1 MRYNKQHI
9 YNQRHFNLEKHQIT
23 YSSINVGLF
32 CAIPIR
38 TNNNADIW
46 NRSSF
51 CNRIKRYPQ
60 LTLNIPEMKLERE
73 LGNACRASATMRSAT
88 TNALRM
94 GFYERW
100 MEKILRSSRRS
111 VSQRTWRCDK
121 NGLTYRLPVP
131 SPFLIKHTCPDS
143 VYARAAR
150 LKVFVMRKSSLNKYA
165 TRTIAVS
172 LPRRWAIIAIS
183 RTIRT
188 GRLG

>member
-1 MRYNKQHI
+1 MHVARPQ
-9 YNQRHFNLEKHQIT
+9 QCEVQPT
-23 YSSINVGLF
+23 NV
-32 CAIPIR
+32 
-38 TNNNADIW
+38 
-46 NRSSF
+46 
-51 CNRIKRYPQ
+51 
-60 LTLNIPEMKLERE
+60 
-73 LGNACRASATMRSAT
+73 
-88 TNALRM
+88 LRM

-188 GRLG
+188 GRLGQFARQVRGYSVSTIISKTRGPEAEGCAKSGNVRESGRNISRER